1 MKQAKE
7 DRRTPTMPVRGGWRL
22 WALAVGLTG
31 VLLVAVQSWDQTR
44 DRAMVVIPVLAL
56 LVSVIFGGAI
66 MAMRLRSQARA
77 GNTLAPPLRGSAR
90 GRRQT
95 HRSDDPPPT
104 IHSAPTE
111 FDPTALD
118 DPDALDFDP
127 DVVPAATRV
136 WTLSLL
142 ESLEWQRFDAV
153 CVAYYTQ
160 KAISHRALPL
170 AHAQG
175 CDVYLYQDKLNLD
188 KATGLVHVRS
198 RGVTHLDVPSV
209 RELIGAM
216 THEQIERG
224 FLMTNGRFT
233 AQARA
238 LGREH
243 GIVLVDGRVLLAMI
257 ERLPSEARSRLHAIA
272 TEGGYT
278 TPSCPTCGEKMV
290 NATGSHG
297 DYWGCRHYPE
307 CTTIL
312 PRRPALD

>member
-1 MKQAKE
+1 MKQANE
-7 DRRTPTMPVRGGWRL
+7 HRRAAPARPRGSWRP
-22 WALAVGLTG
+22 WALAAALSG
-31 VLLVAVQSWDQTR
+31 VVLVAVQRWDQTG
-44 DRAMVVIPVLAL
+44 DRAMVVIPVFAL
-56 LVSVIFGGAI
+56 LISVIFGGAI
-66 MAMRLRSQARA
+66 MAMRLRGQART
-77 GNTLAPPLRGSAR
+77 GDSLPPSRP
-90 GRRQT
+90 
-95 HRSDDPPPT
+95 HRSRKRPPDAASNDAPPT

-111 FDPTALD
+111 FDPSALD
-118 DPDALDFDP
+118 DASMLDFDP
-127 DVVPAATRV
+127 DMVPAATRV

-160 KAISHRALPL
+160 KSISHRALPL

-175 CDVYLYQDKLNLD
+175 CDIYLYQDKLNLET
-188 KATGLVHVRS
+188 ATGLVHVRS
-198 RGVTHLDVPSV
+198 RGVTHLDVPAV

-257 ERLPSEARSRLHAIA
+257 ERLPSESRTRLHTIA

-297 DYWGCRHYPE
+297 DYWGCRNYPE
-307 CTTIL
+307 CVTIL